1 MQSLLHQLEN
11 NEAILLMYL
20 ADELSGEDRAEVE
33 QMLST
38 DAALR
43 AELEELRALQ
53 ARAFGGLDGYEA
65 HARLPVSEGVA
76 VRQAM
81 RVMRQ
86 WQIAHAQA
94 PPPEESVKDLRF
106 PWWSYP
112 LTTAAAVLIA
122 FLVWWGNRPEQVER
136 NRYVQQPDAIP
147 GPADLAAYQSE
158 MAGDLLIDSLD
169 TSEEDLVKLAM
180 NRPVDAAIERLEAQ
194 AARPHDVD
202 AIFLNASERN
212 W

>member
-1 MQSLLHQLEN
+1 MESLLHQLEN

-43 AELEELRALQ
+43 AELEALRALQ

-81 RVMRQ
+81 RVMRH

-94 PPPEESVKDLRF
+94 PPPEESVKELRF

-122 FLVWWGNRPEQVER
+122 FLVWWGARGDRFEPPRPNYNNDV
-136 NRYVQQPDAIP
+136 VQN
-147 GPADLAAYQSE
+147 GPIDYDGWQS
-158 MAGDLLIDSLD
+158 
-169 TSEEDLVKLAM
+169 DLV
-180 NRPVDAAIERLEAQ
+180 
-194 AARPHDVD
+194 
-202 AIFLNASERN
+202 ASELRDSFDVSDDELMRMADN
-212 W
+212 DQLDETIEALTTPLSSSSSSSTAQPNAL